1 MEQLVIQGQQRIA
14 GELTVQGSKN
24 LTLPILCACL
34 LIPEPVVLTHCPM
47 ISDVEETTEMLRKL
61 GVFVQ
66 REGHTILCDA
76 SQASPSGLTREVTEG
91 NRMSILML
99 GAMVSRFGFGKIAYP
114 GGCRIGKRPVNLH
127 EMVLERFGTVLE
139 VTDEGMEGRRGQRNG
154 CRISLPFPSVGATEN
169 AVLCACLSDG
179 ETEITGAAREP
190 EITGLCRFLNSAGAK
205 IQGMGTSRLQ
215 ISGVKCLHG
224 TGFEIEADRIVAGT
238 YLTAAAITGGECRL
252 NGVCPEQLGSYLE
265 FLARLGCGLHL
276 QEHSVRLTAPL
287 RLTSQLRIKTEPYP
301 GFPTDLQ
308 PLAVGALSVAEG
320 DAEIEESIF
329 ESRFDAAEEMRRFG
343 AELQIAPPGIRIH
356 GTRRLHGAEVTG
368 RDLRGT
374 AALLVTAL
382 AAEGETRLQGVRYL
396 RRGYED
402 IIRDLT
408 ALGCTGIRK
417 EAKEW
422 QSYG

>member
-76 SQASPSGLTREVTEG
+76 SKASPSGLTREVTEG

-154 CRISLPFPSVGATEN
+154 CCISLPFPSVGATEN

-215 ISGVKCLHG
+215 ISGVKRLHG

-252 NGVCPEQLGSYLE
+252 DGVCPEQLGSYLE

-287 RLTSQLRIKTEPYP
+287 RLASQLRIKTEPYP

-320 DAEIEESIF
+320 DAELEESIF

-343 AELQIAPPGIRIH
+343 AELRIAPPGIRIH

-402 IIRDLT
+402 IIRDLA